1 MTGKGFLIALLMAAA
16 CVLAKSLEVT
26 EKDVGSDEDLWNLY
40 EKWRSH
46 HTVSRDLTEKQKRY
60 NVFKAN
66 ALHVYNSN
74 KMDKP
79 YKLKLNKFADMTSH
93 EFRNYYSSKV
103 KHFRMLHGTR
113 AETGF
118 MHEEARNLPTSVDW
132 RKQGAV
138 TGVKNQGRCGKKFKP
153 VFPSFHLDMIVRVLN
168 WLNSSKK
175 KKKKT
180 GSCWAFSTVVGVEGI
195 NKIKT
200 GQLISLSEQE
210 LVDCESD
217 NEGCNG
223 GLMENAYEFI
233 KKKGGITTERAYPYR
248 ARNELCDS
256 KKVSLIHHTS
266 VYVYICIVSV

>member
-1 MTGKGFLIALLMAAA
+1 MTGKRFLIALLMAAA

-153 VFPSFHLDMIVRVLN
+153 VFPSFHFDMIVRVLN
-168 WLNSSKK
+168 RKK
-175 KKKKT
+175 KQVVAGHFQQLLELKE
-180 GSCWAFSTVVGVEGI
+180 STRS
-195 NKIKT
+195 K
-200 GQLISLSEQE
+200 QDSLFHCLSKNLWIVNQTMK
-210 LVDCESD
+210 VA
-217 NEGCNG
+217 
-223 GLMENAYEFI
+223 ME
-233 KKKGGITTERAYPYR
+233 
-248 ARNELCDS
+248 D
-256 KKVSLIHHTS
+256 
-266 VYVYICIVSV
+266 